1 MSTGTR
7 RPTITW
13 VLLPDSN
20 ISNLKP
26 KPNRIFQ
33 WKCQRIFFILSTFSK
48 SIIIRRW
55 PNHRSPSSFCPGFEL
70 HIFPYF
76 YVSTFTGALP
86 WSSSY
91 GGSLLGGRKVKLG
104 GNEICLQ
111 TGVRSLREN
120 GGRGVPTIEGSF
132 KKNLFEWEQ
141 KFYLKTR
148 KSWKWLYKN
157 TKFWSSN
164 HLLFFFL
171 DRISILLISTITR
184 LIHFVFL
191 CISAIIIQKSVWFLT
206 IQQNISVNINTC
218 FVFE

>member
-48 SIIIRRW
+48 SIIIKRW

-148 KSWKWLYKN
+148 KSWKCTRTQNSGVL
-157 TKFWSSN
+157 TICSSS
-164 HLLFFFL
+164 FL
-171 DRISILLISTITR
+171 TEFPSSSSPPSPASSILFS
-184 LIHFVFL
+184 
-191 CISAIIIQKSVWFLT
+191 SAFPPSSSKNRCDS
-206 IQQNISVNINTC
+206 
-218 FVFE
+218 